1 MNEIPPNIIHFFM
14 LFVVISVRQWYEEVR
29 HPPTTTA
36 KISLITVRKG
46 LTRQASETISH
57 YLIQHQVLNPVLSKL
72 IPSERTSR
80 HGVASSCNVSVPE
93 WISRPAG
100 LKSMRELSKH
110 PLVIDH
116 VKLTNISPN
125 VRVVL
130 AWQWWLWTES
140 LASTVSHYFH
150 CVSYHPH
157 FLKIDQTVDKCFV
170 ALVSKCH
177 VFDQQGH
184 ERNDGRFQFGYC

>member
-1 MNEIPPNIIHFFM
+1 MFDTKYMKQLNIRNTETCKRQHHIAFTSKILHSLMNEIPPNIIHFFM

-36 KISLITVRKG
+36 KISLITVRKS
-46 LTRQASETISH
+46 LTRQASETTSH

-72 IPSERTSR
+72 IPSEHTSR

-130 AWQWWLWTES
+130 AWQWWLWTW
-140 LASTVSHYFH
+140 FNW
-150 CVSYHPH
+150 
-157 FLKIDQTVDKCFV
+157 K
-170 ALVSKCH
+170 
-177 VFDQQGH
+177 
-184 ERNDGRFQFGYC
+184 DGQCQENNARRICKFII